1 MWHAPVYRKS
11 YKKKYGSKCFLEPK
25 RNKYPICSKG
35 KISCKGLLAAANYAR
50 LNNRKKL
57 TKKIKNLREKYC

>member
-1 MWHAPVYRKS
+1 MWRAPFYRKS

-25 RNKYPICSKG
+25 RLKYPVCSKG

-50 LNNRKKL
+50 LNKKRNI
-57 TKKIKNLREKYC
+57 TKKIRQLRTRYC